1 MKIVKCENGVGEW
14 EISPLGET
22 FDTRQEAEQQL
33 SKYSKLIC
41 IPAEIYVEH
50 TCMFADQIMQ
60 DRLNRSYEDYLLGND
75 DEGYSYTEEGQ
86 DIFNDILD
94 EVEDFLAKFN
104 VVNGSYYEENEDE

>member
-33 SKYSKLIC
+33 SKYSKLIG
-41 IPAEIYVEH
+41 IPAEIYIEH
-50 TCMFADQIMQ
+50 TCEFADQIMQ

-86 DIFNDILD
+86 DIFNEILI
-94 EVEDFLAKFN
+94 EVENFLAKLN
-104 VVNGSYYEENEDE
+104 VVNESINFKGEEK